1 MTSRNDSRIELL
13 GLTLEELEKEVKAL
27 QLPRFTAKQIAMWMY
42 AKRCADFSKMSD
54 ISLKGREIL
63 QEKCK
68 ISLVTATKVSES
80 ADGCKKYLFATSNG
94 FVESVYIPE
103 KDRAT
108 LCISSQVG
116 CRMGCRFCATGSM
129 GYSGNLTAGE
139 IINQVLSI
147 NECDELTNIV
157 YMGMGE
163 PLDNPDAVFKSM
175 EIMQAKYG
183 LAMSYKRITLSTVGI
198 IPVLKQF
205 LDKSNCHLAV
215 SVHAASD
222 TLRKSIVP
230 AENAYPI
237 KKVIEVLRNY
247 DWSHQRRL
255 SFEYTMLAGINDD
268 KKQASELSRLIKGM
282 DCLVNLIPYH
292 DNGKKEYHASEL
304 KKIEDFKNILE
315 EHHINTTVRR
325 SRGQDIEA
333 ACGMLSAKQKTRNNA

>member
-1 MTSRNDSRIELL
+1 MTNCNDSKIELL
-13 GLTLEELEKEVKAL
+13 GLTLEELEKEVKDL
-27 QLPRFTAKQIAMWMY
+27 QLPRFTAKQIAVWMY

-63 QEKCK
+63 QDKCK
-68 ISLVTATKVSES
+68 ISLAQAITVSKS
-80 ADGCKKYLFATSNG
+80 SDGSKKYLFATRHG

-116 CRMGCRFCATGSM
+116 CRMGCKFCATGSM

-147 NECDELTNIV
+147 DEYDDLTNIV

-198 IPVLKQF
+198 IPAMKQF
-205 LDKSNCHLAV
+205 LDKSNCHLAI

-222 TLRKSIVP
+222 IIRKSIVP

-237 KKVIEVLRNY
+237 NEVVKILRNY
-247 DWSHQRRL
+247 DWSHQRKL

-268 KKQASELSRLIKGM
+268 RKQASELARMIKGL

-292 DNGKKEYHASEL
+292 DTGKKVYHASEL
-304 KKIEDFKNILE
+304 KKIEEFKSILE
-315 EHHINTTVRR
+315 GHHINTTVRR
-325 SRGQDIEA
+325 SRGQDIDA
-333 ACGMLSAKQKTRNNA
+333 ACGMLSAKQKNGKYA